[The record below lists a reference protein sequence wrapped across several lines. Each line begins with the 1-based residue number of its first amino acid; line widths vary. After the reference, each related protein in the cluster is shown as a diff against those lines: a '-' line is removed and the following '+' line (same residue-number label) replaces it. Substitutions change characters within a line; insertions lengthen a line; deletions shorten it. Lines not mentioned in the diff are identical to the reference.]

1 MMLSVKNFVLVIV
14 VVGGEFATSRGEK
27 SPGAGSKGEPCTRL
41 SIYSKSTFIN
51 SDLYLQ
57 SKCGSYG

>member
-27 SPGAGSKGEPCTRL
+27 SPGAGSKGEPCT
-41 SIYSKSTFIN
+41 SINI
-51 SDLYLQ
+51 Q
-57 SKCGSYG
+57 

>member
-1 MMLSVKNFVLVIV
+1 MMFSVKNFVLVIV
-14 VVGGEFATSRGEK
+14 VVGGKFATSRGEK
-27 SPGAGSKGEPCTRL
+27 SPGAGSKGEPCTHL

-51 SDLYLQ
+51 SDLYSQ